1 MRCNNLHII
10 FLLFFLTTLFGC
22 GGCKNNGNEKPNINC
37 NLSFNADSTQLITY
51 YEVSDD
57 YGIDYIIRTIYI
69 GDSIS
74 SKIEYLK
81 SKEKKKHINNYTF
94 DISSL
99 EKSTSIKIELQAFDY
114 DNRDENNEHFYKSLS
129 SNIFS
134 MSKIIKKD
142 FCILGYNTREI
153 SLLIF
158 LTFFLICL
166 IVPAFSLEENKKSF
180 HISLK
185 LLLLILPSSLGVV
198 FCILNLNNLVIG
210 VSNVMNY
217 FAMIF
222 ALLASVLVT
231 YLNNRYLIP
240 KIKIT

>member
-81 SKEKKKHINNYTF
+81 SKEIYTLLDEVHISEMFQMQYKF
-94 DISSL
+94 
-99 EKSTSIKIELQAFDY
+99 Y
-114 DNRDENNEHFYKSLS
+114 DCSERHFLV
-129 SNIFS
+129 
-134 MSKIIKKD
+134 
-142 FCILGYNTREI
+142 
-153 SLLIF
+153 LLI
-158 LTFFLICL
+158 
-166 IVPAFSLEENKKSF
+166 
-180 HISLK
+180 
-185 LLLLILPSSLGVV
+185 
-198 FCILNLNNLVIG
+198 
-210 VSNVMNY
+210 
-217 FAMIF
+217 
-222 ALLASVLVT
+222 
-231 YLNNRYLIP
+231 RY
-240 KIKIT
+240 